1 MRQKDRKTE
10 QKGMKS
16 PLKQLQLPKNSEKR
30 KSGTYGTEIHGTA
43 EYVDRRMREGKKYV

>member
-16 PLKQLQLPKNSEKR
+16 PLKQLQLS
-30 KSGTYGTEIHGTA
+30 
-43 EYVDRRMREGKKYV
+43 KK